1 MIRVRAVVRGRVQ
14 GVGFRYSTRV
24 EAARLGLAGF
34 ARNEADGT
42 VHVEAEGAA
51 DSVNALVEWLG
62 HGPAGA
68 RVEGV
73 AVESVPTEG
82 SVGFTTA

>member
-51 DSVNALVEWLG
+51 DSVNALIEWLG

-73 AVESVPTEG
+73 AVEFVPTEG
-82 SVGFTTA
+82 SIGFTTA